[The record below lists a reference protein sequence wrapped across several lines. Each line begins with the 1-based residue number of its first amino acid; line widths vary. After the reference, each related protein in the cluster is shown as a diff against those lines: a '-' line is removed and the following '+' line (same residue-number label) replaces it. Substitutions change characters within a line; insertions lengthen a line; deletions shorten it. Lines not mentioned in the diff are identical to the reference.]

1 MYLWESKINL
11 EFEEVENVFHGYKI
25 SLFLNEIMN
34 YLKLE
39 NKNATDAD
47 PFKGMSNSAMVGK
60 CD

>member
-1 MYLWESKINL
+1 M
-11 EFEEVENVFHGYKI
+11 ENVFHGYKI